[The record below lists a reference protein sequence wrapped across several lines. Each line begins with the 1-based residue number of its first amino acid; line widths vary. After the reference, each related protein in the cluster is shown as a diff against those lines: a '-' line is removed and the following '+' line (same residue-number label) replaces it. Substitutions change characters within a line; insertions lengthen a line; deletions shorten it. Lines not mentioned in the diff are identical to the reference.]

1 MWCLGD
7 SLEPLRSRAGEPL
20 ATRAALN
27 AQWGRLASE
36 ARRAAVRSE
45 ARSGVAGI
53 FASARSL
60 VDVAPTDPGDGDD
73 VSALVARIQAR
84 LDAGALDQ
92 AVQLWKQ
99 LPQAS
104 RLATLDWGRDAEARL
119 AVEEAVSTVS
129 DEVLS
134 TQPAPEGGANG

>member
-1 MWCLGD
+1 MVPAD
-7 SLEPLRSRAGEPL
+7 SLAPLRRRADEPL
-20 ATRAALN
+20 ATRAALT
-27 AQWGRLASE
+27 ARWDRLASD

-60 VDVAPTDPGDGDD
+60 VDVAPAEAGDGDD
-73 VSALVARIQAR
+73 VSALVARIEAQ
-84 LDAGALDQ
+84 LDAGALDG
-92 AVQLWKQ
+92 AVLLWKQ

-119 AVEEAVSTVS
+119 LVENAVGTIS
-129 DEVLS
+129 DAILS
-134 TQPAPEGGANG
+134 AAPTQEGGANG